1 MKIRT
6 LSGTILATVIALHAF
21 GASGTNVFPAARGV
35 LQRFAGE
42 DVAEKFVFMRIE
54 ADEPQAE
61 VSAHDGKILIRATDE
76 NRAAAAVGR
85 YIREVAKGHWSRCGN
100 RVPTEWPL
108 PKEPLKV
115 KAALPVRCCPI
126 VHKVMPNRLSFRW

>member
-1 MKIRT
+1 MINVKIRT

-54 ADEPQAE
+54 ADEPLRQSRSDRVAASQGAAE
-61 VSAHDGKILIRATDE
+61 GQGGIASTM
-76 NRAAAAVGR
+76 
-85 YIREVAKGHWSRCGN
+85 
-100 RVPTEWPL
+100 L
-108 PKEPLKV
+108 PDC
-115 KAALPVRCCPI
+115 AQSHAQ
-126 VHKVMPNRLSFRW
+126 